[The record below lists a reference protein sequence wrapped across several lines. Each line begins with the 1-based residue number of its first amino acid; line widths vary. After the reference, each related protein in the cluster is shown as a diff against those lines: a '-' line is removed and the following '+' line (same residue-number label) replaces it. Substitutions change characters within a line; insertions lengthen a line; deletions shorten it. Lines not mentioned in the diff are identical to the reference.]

1 VDACRV
7 EPDPHG
13 LEDRILARL
22 GDEETLIAFAIA
34 GPNRPPAPGV

>member
-1 VDACRV
+1 V

-22 GDEETLIAFAIA
+22 GDDETLIALVLSQA
-34 GPNRPPAPGV
+34 